1 MSNTRVYFFRKMR
14 VVDLDWVRTN
24 STLKKLLWLRRN
36 LLNSWKSERRRVKPR
51 RLKMCFSRLR
61 GLCKNKLRYM
71 SKTAFLEFW
80 RSNNYHNLALFSIL
94 WPFYDFRA
102 LKYINSKIFS
112 VLNCNLSCLENLSD
126 CAILSWTVIIIV
138 IYHLRSS
145 CDLWTFSEEFYC
157 V

>member
-94 WPFYDFRA
+94 WPFYDFKA
-102 LKYINSKIFS
+102 LTLIQKCSQFWIVFS
-112 VLNCNLSCLENLSD
+112 VFHVVLPFDLLLFVATYWRRNPFWRFRLDCNL
-126 CAILSWTVIIIV
+126 
-138 IYHLRSS
+138 HQ
-145 CDLWTFSEEFYC
+145 
-157 V
+157 

>member
-51 RLKMCFSRLR
+51 RLRMCFSRLR

-71 SKTAFLEFW
+71 SKAAFLEFW

-94 WPFYDFRA
+94 WPFYGP
-102 LKYINSKIFS
+102 YINSKMFS
-112 VLNCNLSCLENLSD
+112 VLNCILSCLEN
-126 CAILSWTVIIIV
+126 IIV
-138 IYHLRSS
+138 IYHLWSN